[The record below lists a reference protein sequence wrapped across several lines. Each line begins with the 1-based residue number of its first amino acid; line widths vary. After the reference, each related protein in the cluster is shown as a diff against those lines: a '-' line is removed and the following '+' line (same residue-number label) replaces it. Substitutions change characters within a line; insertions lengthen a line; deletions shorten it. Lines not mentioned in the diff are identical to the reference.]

1 MEDTSTL
8 SLYTFIVPNLL
19 RLPDRK
25 ASGRI
30 SILFQAGAFPIFH
43 KGIILCPVVAHTLQ
57 AV

>member
-8 SLYTFIVPNLL
+8 SLCSLNVPDLL

-25 ASGRI
+25 TSGRI
-30 SILFQAGAFPIFH
+30 SILFQVGAFTIFH